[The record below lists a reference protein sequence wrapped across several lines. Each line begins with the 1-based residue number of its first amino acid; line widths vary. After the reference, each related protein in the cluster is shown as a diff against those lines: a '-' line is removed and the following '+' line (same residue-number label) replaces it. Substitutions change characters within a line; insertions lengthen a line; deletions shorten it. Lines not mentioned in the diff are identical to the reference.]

1 LAAKLEFCDF
11 RDLQE
16 IITARALWSTFEP
29 QFGTKDN
36 LNVRFGQLA
45 ALRNA
50 IRHSRTVDDVTRKDG
65 EVALLW
71 FRQSLANGDR
81 PL

>member
-1 LAAKLEFCDF
+1 M
-11 RDLQE
+11 R
-16 IITARALWSTFEP
+16 TAWSTFEP

-36 LNVRFGQLA
+36 LNVRFSQLA

-71 FRQSLANGDR
+71 FRQSLANGGPTDANE
-81 PL
+81 